1 MTKNLPFIVGMIFG
15 LWGLYLVIHFIGH
28 TRLVDFISI
37 IVGLALVAVGVMSFL
52 MMWKR
57 RNKGV

>member
-1 MTKNLPFIVGMIFG
+1 MIFG